1 LRLDTSMSEK
11 VRGQRLT
18 EMEGKIEEERKRY
31 IERGGVK
38 RRRKTIYIETREI
51 QNEKRGIQKV
61 KREREKEKD
70 R

>member
-1 LRLDTSMSEK
+1 MRLDTSMSEK